1 MRHDEYFGIC
11 DTQSQSDVVLSGDND
26 RRRSVCVHQAGQA
39 RGFDI
44 RHKERR
50 SDLPL
55 PGGDARGGG
64 EARHGAARTQHQNDE
79 LRIQDNLGVALR
91 SGAPYGRALA
101 RNVCR
106 PHASAV
112 GRAAAQGIRRRP
124 AAARGRGGDKR
135 RRRLRR
141 RIRHVLCAALRRRLY
156 VERAARLCARSANA
170 PIHGRR
176 GAEGN
181 ALRRADAG
189 GGYLYKHIDAGQFRH
204 TPR

>member
-1 MRHDEYFGIC
+1 MWFFLAIMIVGGVYAFIRLGKREDSTFVIK
-11 DTQSQSDVVLSGDND
+11 SAVVTCPYPGATPEE
-26 RRRSVCVHQAGQA
+26 V
-39 RGFDI
+39 
-44 RHKERR
+44 ER
-50 SDLPL
+50 LVT
-55 PGGDARGGG
+55 
-64 EARHGAARTQHQNDE
+64 AARTQHQNDE